1 MTDTSKVSR
10 VEVVEPSG
18 GGRRYVRYGV
28 NAELSLQ
35 DDGRTLK
42 VFVSPRTAE
51 EFLVPAT
58 GHFVIDARRDPP
70 RRWWP
75 LGRVFRGIKQQ
86 WRSVRI
92 DDFMADLRG
101 ERRFLEA
108 YGLILGACVSEQVA
122 FLAAVYE
129 QHFPDEDVQ
138 MALRSLCK
146 NGKMIEMMNPTLGA
160 PLLLAAYNGIME
172 ARGKM

>member
-1 MTDTSKVSR
+1 LTDLSKVSR
-10 VEVVEPSG
+10 VEVIEPTSG
-18 GGRRYVRYGV
+18 GGRRYVRYAV
-28 NAELSLQ
+28 KAEISIQ

-42 VFVSPRTAE
+42 IFVFPRAGGEFPVPTA
-51 EFLVPAT
+51 
-58 GHFVIDARRDPP
+58 GHFVIDANNPP
-70 RRWWP
+70 RGWWP
-75 LGRVFRGIKQQ
+75 LGRIFRGIRQQ

-101 ERRFLEA
+101 ERRFQEA
-108 YGLILGACVSEQVA
+108 YGMILCACVSEQVA
-122 FLAAVYE
+122 FLAALYE

-146 NGKMIEMMNPTLGA
+146 NGKMIEMMNPETGA
-160 PLLLAAYNGIME
+160 PLLHAAYNAIME